1 MCNHCPR
8 LVTHE
13 TITVQD
19 QEMQC
24 AYVATVHNKSTRV
37 NGHKFKPGKP
47 GGYFGG
53 TGFRVGKE
61 LVEPRALS

>member
-24 AYVATVHNKSTRV
+24 AYVATVHNKAQESMGMHDINSSQASQV
-37 NGHKFKPGKP
+37 DILE
-47 GGYFGG
+47 
-53 TGFRVGKE
+53 E
-61 LVEPRALS
+61 LASG